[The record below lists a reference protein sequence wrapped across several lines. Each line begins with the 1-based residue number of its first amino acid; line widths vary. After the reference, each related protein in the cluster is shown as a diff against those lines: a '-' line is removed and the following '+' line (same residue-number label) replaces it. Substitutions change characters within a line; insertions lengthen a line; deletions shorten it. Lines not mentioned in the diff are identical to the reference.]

1 MPLCG
6 SEYVMLVCECKILPS
21 LGDWQDI
28 LSIMEKKIKEQYYEY
43 IIENVDING
52 QNNS

>member
-1 MPLCG
+1 MPVCG
-6 SEYVMLVCECKILPS
+6 SEYVMLVCECKTLPS

-28 LSIMEKKIKEQYYEY
+28 LSIIEKKIKEQYYEY
-43 IIENVDING
+43 IIEKCRHK